1 MSESQ
6 PPTLYIKDGCPWCEE
21 AMDYLDRNEIPYQ
34 KKEVTSHP
42 AAMREMVAVSGQSKA
57 PTLKWGD
64 EVLADFGLEE
74 LRPFLAARGIR

>member
-1 MSESQ
+1 MSETS
-6 PPTLYIKDGCPWCEE
+6 PPILYTKDGCPWCEE
-21 AMDYLDRNEIPYQ
+21 AMDFLDRNEIPYQ
-34 KKEVTSHP
+34 KREVTSNA
-42 AAMREMVAVSGQSKA
+42 AAMRELVAVSGQSKA